1 MRLPEPTTR
10 ISLLRRVT
18 DVSVGSLDWERF
30 VDAYGPLI
38 LSWCRG
44 KGLQEHDARDVTQEV
59 LLTWFRQA
67 NRFCYDPSRTF
78 RGYLRQLTH
87 AAWCDWVE
95 RQRPWHRG
103 SGDTAIHRLIDK
115 FAARDD
121 LATRLER
128 EFDQERLEQ
137 VMGRVRQRV
146 EPHTWEAFRL
156 LALEG
161 LSGEEAA
168 DRLGMRRGSAFA
180 ARCKVQRLIR
190 LELGSRGAQKL
201 AGWRK
206 S

>member
-10 ISLLRRVT
+10 ISLLRRIK
-18 DVSVGSLDWERF
+18 DSSDDSLGWNEF
-30 VDAYGPLI
+30 ANTYGPLI
-38 LSWCRG
+38 YEWCCR

-59 LLTWFRQA
+59 LLTWARQA
-67 NRFCYDPSRTF
+67 GRFCYDPSRTF

-103 SGDTAIHRLIDK
+103 SGDTAVNRLLGKLADD
-115 FAARDD
+115 DD

-128 EFDQERLEQ
+128 EFDQERLVQ
-137 VMGRVRQRV
+137 VMRKVRSRV
-146 EPHTWEAFRL
+146 EPRTWQAFCL

-161 LSGEEAA
+161 MSGDEAA

-190 LELGSRGAQKL
+190 LELARFRDAAQHMERG
-201 AGWRK
+201 
-206 S
+206 